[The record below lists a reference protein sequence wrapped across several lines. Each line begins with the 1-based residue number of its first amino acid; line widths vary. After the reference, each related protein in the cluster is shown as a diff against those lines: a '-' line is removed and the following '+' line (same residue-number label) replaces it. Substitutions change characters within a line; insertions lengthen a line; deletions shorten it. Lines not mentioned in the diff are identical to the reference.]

1 MSRFIRRED
10 LPKQE
15 KRKFIK
21 QKIPFDIN
29 ENFIDNVYEMP
40 LQLDSSSR
48 NFSFK
53 DDLPEI
59 ESLQNPNIVDSI
71 EFNRI
76 KNSKLQLND
85 KFDNQNDPIFDLDDS
100 SDVIYSDTK
109 NKSNNLSKVTTKIK
123 NRKLGNTAST
133 SRYTI

>member
-71 EFNRI
+71 EFNGI

-100 SDVIYSDTK
+100 SDVVYSDTK

-123 NRKLGNTAST
+123 NRKLGNTSST
-133 SRYTI
+133 SRYKI